1 MSLNSSQE
9 HRIDTDANKATC
21 TDDISTEDVL
31 EQWTALNFTWSGK
44 SFELTVA
51 DTDRVYDLKTALHD
65 LTNVPLE
72 RQKILGLVKG
82 KLPEDQVL
90 IADLHLP
97 AGKKFTLVGTPAG
110 DEIKDPSQLESLP
123 DIVNDLDMDFTEDPA
138 ASLAYLNDQRNRRKV
153 KEASEKLKINIIAPL
168 REGKKLLVLD
178 IDYTILDTRPLTSG
192 LLPPDL
198 CARPGLHEFLETIYP
213 YYDICIWSQTGWMWL
228 ETKLVELGMIGSSR
242 NYQISF
248 VLDKTCMFTV
258 FSQRNG
264 KPWSHFV
271 KPLQIIWNHF
281 PQFDASNTIHID
293 DLSRNFALNPRQGL
307 KISAF
312 RNAQTLEAMADR
324 ELYKITQYLLHIAQI
339 ADLRTIMHKNWKHI
353 IKSLAGPRI

>member
-213 YYDICIWSQTGWMWL
+213 YYDICIWFIIH
-228 ETKLVELGMIGSSR
+228 ETQH
-242 NYQISF
+242 YWH
-248 VLDKTCMFTV
+248 C
-258 FSQRNG
+258 
-264 KPWSHFV
+264 
-271 KPLQIIWNHF
+271 
-281 PQFDASNTIHID
+281 
-293 DLSRNFALNPRQGL
+293 
-307 KISAF
+307 
-312 RNAQTLEAMADR
+312 
-324 ELYKITQYLLHIAQI
+324 
-339 ADLRTIMHKNWKHI
+339 
-353 IKSLAGPRI
+353 